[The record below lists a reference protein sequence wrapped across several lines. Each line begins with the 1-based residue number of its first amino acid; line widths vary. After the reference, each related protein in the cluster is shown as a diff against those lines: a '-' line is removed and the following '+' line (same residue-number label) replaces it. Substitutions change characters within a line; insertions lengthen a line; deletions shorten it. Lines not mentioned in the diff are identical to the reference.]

1 MGIRDQSWQT
11 SYSTADTTADGRP
24 VDILHEFY
32 IPALSHSRSY
42 DRVAGYFRSTSL
54 AAASQGFSAFVAN
67 GGKMR
72 MVVGADLDGGDV
84 AAVLAGEE
92 ERLARLLNDRLDPDQ
107 GWPSQVQNGV
117 ALLGWMVARGY
128 LEIRVGLRVHRNDGR
143 PIAFTDQSD
152 GYVHDKFG
160 ILTDKAGDQVMFS
173 GSLNESMTALVL
185 NAESVEVACSWD
197 GPKDLERVQKRIGTF
212 QALWN
217 DTSKAVRVL
226 KLPEAVRQKLI
237 HFAEHLSRPLEI
249 DGTSC
254 VPAEVEPPSSLE
266 RLRWHLIKDGPH
278 LPRGRLVGMATAP
291 IAPWPHQVVV
301 ARRLIEHFPA
311 SFLMCDEVGLGKTI
325 EAGLTIRSLV
335 LSGLAKRVLIAA
347 PRSLTRQWQREL
359 RTKFYLEAERAE
371 GGSPARHTVLKP
383 DGTEEQHG
391 SASLFDPPLVIVST
405 GLMQRPDREA
415 EVASARFDLCLVD
428 EAHYARRKNA
438 TKGRLGWP
446 QWGNLYKAIAEL
458 LRSRT
463 RCMLLATATPMQL
476 DAVEAVDLAQL
487 THRIG
492 AFGGDPTLFALYYE
506 ILEKLVSGSDLTAEE
521 WAFLKRSI
529 DAVRLHDPLLWQTID
544 KTVLAGPTKTAAE
557 DWLLR
562 DRQPRGSDRRHV
574 RRVVFGAAPLS
585 RVMLRH
591 GRPLLERY
599 RASGQLQE
607 NLARREIRPIPN
619 ISFTPREA
627 AIDVALKEY
636 VTELAKLITELNP
649 EAKTATGFYCSFLRL
664 RFASSLF
671 AIRQS
676 LLRRRERVEATLK
689 DLEARAVRSAQGVYN
704 PDGPNDDTPDSEDE
718 GDLDELAD
726 AGLKNR
732 TPADLRWEL
741 DRLRGMLAQ
750 LDDLSETPSKMA
762 ALLTELNRR
771 RDRQLGRLRQTVLFT
786 RFFDT
791 LTDIVQRLREKDPNL
806 LIGTY
811 AGRESTYTDPR
822 TNQPVGVER
831 EEVKQRFLRGEIDL
845 LVCTDAAAE
854 GLNLQTADLLINFDL
869 PWNPMKV
876 EQRVGRI
883 DRIGQKYDTVAV
895 LNLCYVDSPEQIIY
909 GRLLERL
916 RGATQIVGAQQF
928 TMLPV
933 TEEDFAK
940 LASGE
945 ITEAELA
952 RKAEASIQAAKAR
965 TATMEVPVED
975 LFDIYQRQVATWN
988 ADPAPVGLDD
998 IHSAIQGSAYL
1009 RSLGC
1014 VNDADRAKRVTS
1026 LVGIPG
1032 VPHHRAL
1039 TTDRDLM
1046 KFGQPDRPEKL
1057 HFATYGDPVFHA
1069 VVEEIT
1075 GHGLPTCI
1083 RRITV
1088 PVADLDTDVVG
1099 YLVAAKDGNGGVA
1112 MRLVTQVSQLPT
1124 LQIAEGVE
1132 IGEADVIKATLGL
1145 RKMARAEFAPAL
1157 AITRLE
1163 ASNRTAANTQRT
1175 LVALAARHLLSE
1187 VDRTSPNILS
1197 REALKQITETLA
1209 NSTATGTIINGP
1221 RDLLSRL
1228 KDSSLFAIDIPK
1240 MGDTGRIHACRV
1252 LLTCAVEHAQR
1263 VMEHLGKAKV
1273 QQLSELIRR
1282 LDKDITD
1289 ADRRFLSL

>member
-1 MGIRDQSWQT
+1 MGLHDQSWQT
-11 SYSTADTTADGRP
+11 NYSTADSTADGRP

-92 ERLARLLNDRLDPDQ
+92 ERLARLLNDRLDPNQ

-143 PIAFTDQSD
+143 PVAFTDQSD

-405 GLMQRPDREA
+405 GLMQRPDRET

-476 DAVEAVDLAQL
+476 DAVEAARSGPAYPP
-487 THRIG
+487 HRG
-492 AFGGDPTLFALYYE
+492 
-506 ILEKLVSGSDLTAEE
+506 
-521 WAFLKRSI
+521 
-529 DAVRLHDPLLWQTID
+529 LW
-544 KTVLAGPTKTAAE
+544 
-557 DWLLR
+557 R
-562 DRQPRGSDRRHV
+562 
-574 RRVVFGAAPLS
+574 
-585 RVMLRH
+585 
-591 GRPLLERY
+591 
-599 RASGQLQE
+599 
-607 NLARREIRPIPN
+607 
-619 ISFTPREA
+619 
-627 AIDVALKEY
+627 
-636 VTELAKLITELNP
+636 
-649 EAKTATGFYCSFLRL
+649 
-664 RFASSLF
+664 
-671 AIRQS
+671 
-676 LLRRRERVEATLK
+676 
-689 DLEARAVRSAQGVYN
+689 
-704 PDGPNDDTPDSEDE
+704 
-718 GDLDELAD
+718 
-726 AGLKNR
+726 
-732 TPADLRWEL
+732 
-741 DRLRGMLAQ
+741 
-750 LDDLSETPSKMA
+750 
-762 ALLTELNRR
+762 
-771 RDRQLGRLRQTVLFT
+771 
-786 RFFDT
+786 
-791 LTDIVQRLREKDPNL
+791 
-806 LIGTY
+806 
-811 AGRESTYTDPR
+811 
-822 TNQPVGVER
+822 
-831 EEVKQRFLRGEIDL
+831 
-845 LVCTDAAAE
+845 
-854 GLNLQTADLLINFDL
+854 
-869 PWNPMKV
+869 
-876 EQRVGRI
+876 
-883 DRIGQKYDTVAV
+883 
-895 LNLCYVDSPEQIIY
+895 
-909 GRLLERL
+909 
-916 RGATQIVGAQQF
+916 
-928 TMLPV
+928 
-933 TEEDFAK
+933 
-940 LASGE
+940 
-945 ITEAELA
+945 
-952 RKAEASIQAAKAR
+952 
-965 TATMEVPVED
+965 
-975 LFDIYQRQVATWN
+975 
-988 ADPAPVGLDD
+988 
-998 IHSAIQGSAYL
+998 
-1009 RSLGC
+1009 
-1014 VNDADRAKRVTS
+1014 
-1026 LVGIPG
+1026 
-1032 VPHHRAL
+1032 
-1039 TTDRDLM
+1039 
-1046 KFGQPDRPEKL
+1046 
-1057 HFATYGDPVFHA
+1057 
-1069 VVEEIT
+1069 
-1075 GHGLPTCI
+1075 
-1083 RRITV
+1083 
-1088 PVADLDTDVVG
+1088 
-1099 YLVAAKDGNGGVA
+1099 
-1112 MRLVTQVSQLPT
+1112 
-1124 LQIAEGVE
+1124 
-1132 IGEADVIKATLGL
+1132 
-1145 RKMARAEFAPAL
+1145 
-1157 AITRLE
+1157 
-1163 ASNRTAANTQRT
+1163 
-1175 LVALAARHLLSE
+1175 
-1187 VDRTSPNILS
+1187 
-1197 REALKQITETLA
+1197 
-1209 NSTATGTIINGP
+1209 
-1221 RDLLSRL
+1221 
-1228 KDSSLFAIDIPK
+1228 
-1240 MGDTGRIHACRV
+1240 
-1252 LLTCAVEHAQR
+1252 
-1263 VMEHLGKAKV
+1263 
-1273 QQLSELIRR
+1273 
-1282 LDKDITD
+1282 
-1289 ADRRFLSL
+1289 

>member
-1 MGIRDQSWQT
+1 MGLRDQSWQT

-92 ERLARLLNDRLDPDQ
+92 ERLARLLTQRLDPQ
-107 GWPSQVQNGV
+107 AGWPSQVENGV

-128 LEIRVGLRVHRNDGR
+128 LEIRVGLRVHRNDGS

-160 ILTDKAGDQVMFS
+160 ILTDKGGDQVMFS
-173 GSLNESMTALVL
+173 GSLNESVTALVL

-226 KLPEAVRQKLI
+226 KLPEAVRQKLVQ
-237 HFAEHLSRPLEI
+237 FAEHLNRPLEI

-254 VPAEVEPPSSLE
+254 VPAEVQPPSAIE

-301 ARRLIEHFPA
+301 ARRLIEHYPA

-383 DGTEEQHG
+383 DGSEEQHG

-415 EVASARFDLCLVD
+415 EVAAAHFDLCLVD

-446 QWGNLYKAIAEL
+446 QWGNLYKTIADH
-458 LRSRT
+458 LRRST
-463 RCMLLATATPMQL
+463 RCLLMATATPMQL
-476 DAVEAVDLAQL
+476 DAVEAADLAQL

-492 AFGGDPTLFALYYE
+492 AFAGDATLFSLYYE
-506 ILEKLVSGSDLTAEE
+506 TLTKLVNNDELTQEE
-521 WAFLKRSI
+521 WGFLKRAI
-529 DAVRLHDPLLWQTID
+529 DAVRLHDPMLWQTIE
-544 KTVLAGPTKTAAE
+544 KTVLAGPAKSAAE

-562 DRQPRGSDRRHV
+562 DRLPRGTDRRHV

-607 NLARREIRPIPN
+607 NLARREIRPIPS
-619 ISFTPREA
+619 ITFTPREA
-627 AIDVALKEY
+627 AIDAALKEY
-636 VTELAKLITELNP
+636 VAELTKLITELNP

-664 RFASSLF
+664 RFASSLY
-671 AIRQS
+671 AIKQS
-676 LLRRRERVEATLK
+676 LLRRRDRVEITLIAQ
-689 DLEARAVRSAQGVYN
+689 EAKAAKSPTESYK
-704 PDGPNDDTPDSEDE
+704 PDGGNDDAVDSEDE
-718 GDLDELAD
+718 GDLDDLAEV
-726 AGLKNR
+726 GLKNR
-732 TPADLRWEL
+732 TIADLRWEM
-741 DRLRGMLAQ
+741 DRLRAMLVQ
-750 LDDLSETPSKMA
+750 LDDLSETPSKMS
-762 ALLTELNRR
+762 ALLTELDGRR
-771 RDRQLGRLRQTVLFT
+771 VPQVGRMRQTVLFT

-791 LTDIVQRLREKDPNL
+791 LTDIVQRLREKDPNM

-811 AGRESTYTDPR
+811 AGRESTYTDPK

-883 DRIGQKYDTVAV
+883 DRIGQRYETVAV

-916 RGATQIVGAQQF
+916 RGATQVVGAQQF

-933 TEEDFAK
+933 DEDDFAK

-945 ITEAELA
+945 LSEAALA
-952 RKAEASIQAAKAR
+952 KKAEERMREAKAR

-975 LFDIYQRQVATWN
+975 LFDIYQRQVAAWS
-988 ADPAPVGLDD
+988 ADPAPIGLED
-998 IHSAIQGSAYL
+998 IRHAIQASTYL
-1009 RSLGC
+1009 RALGC
-1014 VNDADRAKRVTS
+1014 VNDADREKAITTV
-1026 LVGIPG
+1026 VGIPG
-1032 VPHHRAL
+1032 VPHQRAL
-1039 TTDRDLM
+1039 TTDREALRL
-1046 KFGQPDRPEKL
+1046 PPSRPEKL
-1057 HFATYGDPVFHA
+1057 HFATYGDPVFH
-1069 VVEEIT
+1069 VVMEEIT
-1075 GHGLPTCI
+1075 GHGLPPCI
-1083 RRITV
+1083 RRISV
-1088 PVADLDTDVVG
+1088 PLSDLGAEMVG
-1099 YLVAAKDGNGGVA
+1099 YVVAAKDGAGGVA
-1112 MRLVTQVSQLPT
+1112 SRLITSYGQLQT
-1124 LQIAEGVE
+1124 LQLAEGAEVSDD
-1132 IGEADVIKATLGL
+1132 DVTRATHELRDKA
-1145 RKMARAEFAPAL
+1145 AQEFKPAL

-1163 ASNRTAANTQRT
+1163 GSNRAAAEAQRT
-1175 LVALAARHLLSE
+1175 LVALVAHHLLAE
-1187 VDRTSPNILS
+1187 VDRNSDGKLLS
-1197 REALKQITETLA
+1197 REAIKQINESIA
-1209 NSTATGTIINGP
+1209 NTQNVDTVVEAS
-1221 RDLLSRL
+1221 RELLYRL
-1228 KDSSLFAIDIPK
+1228 KDHSLFPLDIPA
-1240 MGDTGRIHACRV
+1240 MGDCGRIRAGKI
-1252 LLTCAVEHAQR
+1252 LITCAIEHAQR
-1263 VMEHLGKAKV
+1263 VMEHVGKPKVQPIGDLLRRLGKDIDEATRRV
-1273 QQLSELIRR
+1273 LSW
-1282 LDKDITD
+1282 
-1289 ADRRFLSL
+1289 